1 MERHHFQQEL
11 STLKE
16 RLLAMGGLA
25 EERVR
30 TAMQGLVERDGDLID
45 EVLNGDMPVNEL
57 HIEIDDL
64 CLKLLALHS
73 PMAADLRA
81 VMAAI
86 KINSDLERVG
96 DMAVN
101 IAEAAR
107 RYASHPPVKKLIDIP
122 RMATT
127 AQTMLRDALDSYV
140 RGDMQLA
147 QNVLDEDD
155 LLDSLKTQ
163 VFRELL
169 TYMLQDP
176 ATIEPALD
184 LILISRHLERDRRS
198 RDQRGRRRHLHGIGT
213 RRPPPCGRLS
223 AVLVSSQLVARSS
236 QQEYLLQARAT
247 GCQPASYSRMRPCPP
262 AYACFAG
269 ANPLSLP
276 GFPSAANAASS
287 RILRVG
293 STVAIACRPSL

>member
-11 STLKE
+11 SALKE

-45 EVLNGDMPVNEL
+45 EVLNGDMPLNEL

-101 IAEAAR
+101 IAEAGR

-127 AQTMLRDALDSYV
+127 AQSMLRDALDSYV

-147 QNVLDEDD
+147 QRVLDEDD
-155 LLDSLKTQ
+155 VLDSLKTQ

-176 ATIEPALD
+176 GTIEPALD
-184 LILISRHLERDRRS
+184 LILISRHLERIGVHATNVAEDVIFMVS
-198 RDQRGRRRHLHGIGT
+198 GRDVRHHSADS
-213 RRPPPCGRLS
+213 PRL
-223 AVLVSSQLVARSS
+223 
-236 QQEYLLQARAT
+236 
-247 GCQPASYSRMRPCPP
+247 
-262 AYACFAG
+262 
-269 ANPLSLP
+269 
-276 GFPSAANAASS
+276 
-287 RILRVG
+287 
-293 STVAIACRPSL
+293 

>member
-1 MERHHFQQEL
+1 MERHHFQLEL
-11 STLKE
+11 ETLKE

-30 TAMQGLVERDGDLID
+30 TAMQGLVERDGELI
-45 EVLNGDMPVNEL
+45 EQVLNGDMPLNEL
-57 HIEIDDL
+57 HIEVDDL

-101 IAEAAR
+101 IGEAAR
-107 RYASHPPVKKLIDIP
+107 RYVQHPPVKRLIDIP
-122 RMATT
+122 RMAGS
-127 AQTMLRDALDSYV
+127 AQRMLREALDSYV
-140 RGDMQLA
+140 RGDIPLA
-147 QNVLDEDD
+147 QRVLDQDD
-155 LLDSLKTQ
+155 ELDSLKTQ

-184 LILISRHLERDRRS
+184 LILISRHLERIGDHATNIAEDVIFMVS
-198 RDQRGRRRHLHGIGT
+198 GRDVRHH
-213 RRPPPCGRLS
+213 
-223 AVLVSSQLVARSS
+223 ANSQ
-236 QQEYLLQARAT
+236 
-247 GCQPASYSRMRPCPP
+247 
-262 AYACFAG
+262 
-269 ANPLSLP
+269 
-276 GFPSAANAASS
+276 
-287 RILRVG
+287 
-293 STVAIACRPSL
+293 

>member
-11 STLKE
+11 ETLKE

-30 TAMQGLVERDGDLID
+30 TAMQGLVERDSELID
-45 EVLNGDMPVNEL
+45 QVLNGDMPLNEL
-57 HIEIDDL
+57 HIEVDDL

-73 PMAADLRA
+73 PMAADLRG

-101 IAEAAR
+101 IGEAAR
-107 RYASHPPVKKLIDIP
+107 RYIQHPAVKRLIDIP
-122 RMATT
+122 RMAGT
-127 AQTMLRDALDSYV
+127 AQRMLREALDSYV
-140 RGDMQLA
+140 RGDIPLA
-147 QNVLDEDD
+147 QQVLDQDD
-155 LLDSLKTQ
+155 ELDTLKTQ

-184 LILISRHLERDRRS
+184 LILISRHLERIGDHATNIAEDVIFMVS
-198 RDQRGRRRHLHGIGT
+198 GRDVRHH
-213 RRPPPCGRLS
+213 
-223 AVLVSSQLVARSS
+223 
-236 QQEYLLQARAT
+236 
-247 GCQPASYSRMRPCPP
+247 
-262 AYACFAG
+262 
-269 ANPLSLP
+269 
-276 GFPSAANAASS
+276 AAD
-287 RILRVG
+287 
-293 STVAIACRPSL
+293 TH